1 MRGTLWCCCA
11 TRVLAG
17 VVSLR
22 VVVYRRATKLL
33 RELFSITVGSL
44 ELASPMFPFKNDLQ
58 TFVAG
63 VSQISPWN
71 MIFVICLTCRAAGRA
86 AHKSF

>member
-1 MRGTLWCCCA
+1 MVLLCYQGAAWG
-11 TRVLAG
+11 RVSACG
-17 VVSLR
+17 R
-22 VVVYRRATKLL
+22 YRRVTKLL

-44 ELASPMFPFKNDLQ
+44 ELASAMFPFKNDLQ

-71 MIFVICLTCRAAGRA
+71 MIFVICLTCRAVGRA
-86 AHKSF
+86 MSKSF